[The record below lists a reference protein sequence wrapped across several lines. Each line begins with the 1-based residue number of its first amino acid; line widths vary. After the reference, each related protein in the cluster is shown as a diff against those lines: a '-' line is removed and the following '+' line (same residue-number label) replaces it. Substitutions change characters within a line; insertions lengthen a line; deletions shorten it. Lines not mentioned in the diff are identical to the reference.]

1 MLLDK
6 YTLAKDFEKLLTFHN
21 SSTSSAPASYIKR
34 VNQSMTRVDPLL
46 KTLQVRPS
54 PPEGL
59 VQAYL
64 IHIGDRSD
72 VNFKKI
78 LELKGVR
85 KQEHAHLLELF
96 AIHRDGT
103 GAGKQLVDSSSLL
116 TPLVLTTA
124 SALGSTGLPGMNL
137 PGGPGSAGL
146 QGRFDA
152 ASLGERLLSA
162 ARDASD
168 RLGTPTPQGP
178 AGALGDKATIND
190 NLKNIGKFFRRDIGV
205 RFGKR
210 DITPTG
216 GGLGGDD
223 HHG

>member
-6 YTLAKDFEKLLTFHN
+6 YTMSKDFEKLMSFHN
-21 SSTSSAPASYIKR
+21 SASTSGPPASYVKR
-34 VNQSMTRVDPLL
+34 VNQSMTRIDPLL

-72 VNFKKI
+72 TNFRKI

-85 KQEHAHLLELF
+85 KQDHGHLLELF
-96 AIHRDGT
+96 ALHRDSPSN
-103 GAGKQLVDSSSLL
+103 KQLVEHSPLL
-116 TPLVLTTA
+116 TPLMTA
-124 SALGSTGLPGMNL
+124 SGLGSTGLPGMT
-137 PGGPGSAGL
+137 GPGIPTSASL

-152 ASLGERLLSA
+152 ASLGEKLLSA

-168 RLGTPTPQGP
+168 RLGTPGTPGFP
-178 AGALGDKATIND
+178 GAPGEKVTINE

-210 DITPTG
+210 DLTPTG
-216 GGLGGDD
+216 DGSMG
-223 HHG
+223 

>member
-6 YTLAKDFEKLLTFHN
+6 YTLAKDFERLLHYHN
-21 SSTSSAPASYIKR
+21 PSSSRDSYNPPATYVKR
-34 VNQSMTRVDPLL
+34 VNQVMTRLDPLL

-72 VNFKKI
+72 TNFKKI

-85 KQEHAHLLELF
+85 KQEQPHLLELF
-96 AIHRDGT
+96 SIHRDG
-103 GAGKQLVDSSSLL
+103 AGTDKQLVDSSPLL
-116 TPLVLTTA
+116 GPLLN
-124 SALGSTGLPGMNL
+124 SSGLGSTGLASIGNSAL
-137 PGGPGSAGL
+137 GGATGPS
-146 QGRFDA
+146 GRFDA
-152 ASLGERLLSA
+152 ASLGEKLLSA

-168 RLGTPTPQGP
+168 RIGTPTA
-178 AGALGDKATIND
+178 AGAAGLPGEKATINE

-210 DITPTG
+210 DTTPTG
-216 GGLGGDD
+216 DD
-223 HHG
+223 SHRS